1 MPGTNSPTAA
11 FTVSGH
17 IYDKYDHP
25 LPGVSVEAVEV
36 DAVSQRNIGAATTD
50 GNGFYTITYSV
61 QQFAANEYKG
71 VDVKIIILHN
81 NGAAVFQSPTYFNVG
96 QNTVIDFKIDDTPYK
111 DINKFEPLSK
121 KLPPFIKKVRR

>member
-36 DAVSQRNIGAATTD
+36 DPVSQRNLGAATTD

-71 VDVKIIILHN
+71 VDVKIIILN
-81 NGAAVFQSPTYFNVG
+81 YKGVPAIESPTYFNVG

-121 KLPPFIKKVRR
+121 KLPPFIKKVPR